1 MMEFIL
7 SKVARIKNFNQKFYL
22 TLLNFDQ
29 ELYLKRTLFQV
40 SIKSFTF
47 ILREQIKILK
57 IFSRSLDDC
66 FWVWP

>member
-1 MMEFIL
+1 MMEFI
-7 SKVARIKNFNQKFYL
+7 SRKVARIKNFNQKFYL

-29 ELYLKRTLFQV
+29 ELYLERTLLQV
-40 SIKSFTF
+40 SIKRFTF

-66 FWVWP
+66 FWV